1 MLLKLDKTQYEIL
14 FAETW
19 HHKQD
24 LLWMSSVIEYHV
36 YHFVDLSIFIRS
48 IIYIVNQNEAK
59 ELTDAQLVLID
70 ENLVHKDYSSSKV
83 N

>member
-1 MLLKLDKTQYEIL
+1 MLLELDKAQYEIL

-36 YHFVDLSIFIRS
+36 YHFVDLSIFIKS
-48 IIYIVNQNEAK
+48 IIYIVDQNE
-59 ELTDAQLVLID
+59 
-70 ENLVHKDYSSSKV
+70 SKRAYRCSV
-83 N
+83 SAYWWKFGS

>member
-1 MLLKLDKTQYEIL
+1 MLLELDKAQHEIL

-48 IIYIVNQNEAK
+48 IIYIVN
-59 ELTDAQLVLID
+59 
-70 ENLVHKDYSSSKV
+70 
-83 N
+83 